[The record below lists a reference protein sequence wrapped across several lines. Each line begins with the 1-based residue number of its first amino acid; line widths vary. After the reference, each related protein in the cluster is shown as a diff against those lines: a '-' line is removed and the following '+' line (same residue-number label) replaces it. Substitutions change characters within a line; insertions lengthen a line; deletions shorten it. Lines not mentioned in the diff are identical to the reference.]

1 MKTRRLSLLVGLL
14 FLLSIVSTACA
25 GAGDGG
31 PRQPGSYDVQQNSI
45 RFDGE
50 RYDLFWADQSGTLHE
65 MQTRKLRLV
74 RDPDRTYLEV
84 PGSGDPILHLKE
96 DAPIT
101 VEGQDREGGF
111 SSSWFPFFL
120 GTALGSQLGGNRGGT
135 VIINQPAPGER
146 SYDAGTPAYRY
157 PPTGSFGRDED
168 LHGSVDSSKPT
179 PPDYAKV
186 QPQPYATSGKSS
198 GTGGGTAASNKAPS
212 TSSQVGAGSGNA
224 NATSGQGGG
233 TGAGTAA
240 SSKGGFRSGDQSFS
254 NSSRSS
260 GSSSVGA
267 GSSGALSGGGSSGSV
282 SGKPSTGVSGSKPT
296 GGSGSSGSKG
306 IGGAR
311 VGGGRR

>member
-1 MKTRRLSLLVGLL
+1 MNKRTRHLSLLVGVL
-14 FLLSIVSTACA
+14 FVLSVLSSACA

-31 PRQPGSYDVQQNSI
+31 PRQPGNYDVQKNSI

-50 RYDLFWADQSGTLHE
+50 RYDLFWADQSGSLHE
-65 MQTRKLRLV
+65 METRKLRLV
-74 RDPDRTYLEV
+74 RDPDKTYLEV

-96 DAPIT
+96 DEPIA

-146 SYDAGTPAYRY
+146 GSYDASTPAYRY
-157 PPTGSFGRDED
+157 PPTGTFGRDDD
-168 LHGSVDSSKPT
+168 LHGSVDSSKPQA
-179 PPDYAKV
+179 PDYSKV
-186 QPQPYATSGKSS
+186 QAQPYATSGKSS
-198 GTGGGTAASNKAPS
+198 GTGGGTSATNKS
-212 TSSQVGAGSGNA
+212 AGSV
-224 NATSGQGGG
+224 NATSGQSGG
-233 TGAGTAA
+233 TGGGTAA
-240 SSKGGFRSGDQSFS
+240 SAKGGFRSGDQSFS
-254 NSSRSS
+254 NTSGT

-267 GSSGALSGGGSSGSV
+267 GSSGALKGGGSSGSV
-282 SGKPSTGVSGSKPT
+282 SGKPSTGISGSKGI

-311 VGGGRR
+311 VGGKR